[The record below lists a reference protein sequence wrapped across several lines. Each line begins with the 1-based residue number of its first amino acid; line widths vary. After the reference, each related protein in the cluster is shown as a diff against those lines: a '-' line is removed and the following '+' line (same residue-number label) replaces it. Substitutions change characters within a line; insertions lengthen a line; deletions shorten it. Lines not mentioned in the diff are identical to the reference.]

1 MAKGALRSLPATL
14 RAVTLLPMVNHPR
27 DGLNLIFDAD
37 DTLWDSNIH
46 FLEAQG
52 DFVET
57 MYRAGVAGEAEVHAS
72 IRRHEL
78 RIIEDVGY
86 GRWPY
91 VMALH
96 RVAAELAPDVYHG
109 RVRVEVERIGERLLN
124 RDCELLP
131 GVEPTLREL
140 AGRHRLLL
148 FTKGQP
154 DEQMRKLDRSGLR
167 PLFSRVGIPI
177 EKEPATYR
185 LLMAQAQLD
194 PARTVMIGNSP
205 RSDINPAIRAG
216 LRAAVYIPHPHTWEL
231 EHEEVDDAQGRVLT
245 LPIFPHLL
253 QIF

>member
-1 MAKGALRSLPATL
+1 
-14 RAVTLLPMVNHPR
+14 MVDYWR
-27 DGLNLIFDAD
+27 DRLNLIFDAD

-57 MYRAGVAGEAEVHAS
+57 MSRAGVSAQAEIHAS
-72 IRRHEL
+72 IRWHEL
-78 RIIEDVGY
+78 RIIADMGY
-86 GRWPY
+86 GRRPY
-91 VMALH
+91 IMALH
-96 RVAAELAPDVYHG
+96 RVAAELAPEVYHG
-109 RVRVEVERIGERLLN
+109 QVRVEVERIAERLLN
-124 RDCELLP
+124 RNCELLP

-154 DEQMRKLDRSGLR
+154 DVQMRKLERSGLR
-167 PLFSRVGIPI
+167 SFFSRVGIPI
-177 EKEPATYR
+177 EKEPASYR

-231 EHEEVDDAQGRVLT
+231 EHEEVDDAEGRVLT

-253 QIF
+253 QVF